1 MAATGAVADA
11 TGMATGTASALNYYF
26 TIGSVKKIVPR
37 SDFLFQITI
46 VIDT

>member
-11 TGMATGTASALNYYF
+11 TGMAAGTASALNYYF
-26 TIGSVKKIVPR
+26 NIGSLKKIVPR
-37 SDFLFQITI
+37 SDFLFQMAL

>member
-11 TGMATGTASALNYYF
+11 TGMAAGTASALNYYSA
-26 TIGSVKKIVPR
+26 IGSVKNLVLR
-37 SDFLFQITI
+37 SDFLFQMAI